1 MNIDEKIKQFENSLK
16 NIYSDIEIGHYLS
29 EDDEIF
35 FIWHNSKSLANNS
48 EFNSMAGSLI
58 RKVFFNNNIF
68 NVCFYFDYDKSIE
81 AYNIKTKELK
91 LKFEKKI
98 DGKNSAV
105 LNKYNEFIN
114 SICSNIETYEE
125 QNNAKSILEIKLS
138 SKKNNNS
145 INKNYVD
152 MVSGNEYSIFVPSE
166 RLVA

>member
-1 MNIDEKIKQFENSLK
+1 
-16 NIYSDIEIGHYLS
+16 
-29 EDDEIF
+29 
-35 FIWHNSKSLANNS
+35 
-48 EFNSMAGSLI
+48 MAGSLI

-114 SICSNIETYEE
+114 SICSNIETYAE

-138 SKKNNNS
+138 SKRIIIVLIK
-145 INKNYVD
+145 IT
-152 MVSGNEYSIFVPSE
+152 
-166 RLVA
+166 